1 MDFTHGLLFFVIGC
15 SITVVGFFIA
25 FLVIRYNAK
34 KELER
39 VRKQNEYK
47 VHPYGDDTVWVITLE
62 TLEHYLKMLN
72 HLR

>member
-34 KELER
+34 KELEI

-47 VHPYGDDTVWVITLE
+47 VHPYGDDTV
-62 TLEHYLKMLN
+62 
-72 HLR
+72 